1 MTDIFGRDLDRITL
15 RGLRGRG
22 FHGVYGHERET
33 GQEFVVDVTLG
44 VLSISK
50 AAKTDDLSDTVDYGG
65 VAEAV
70 VSIIEGEPVHL
81 IERLA
86 DLIASA
92 CLTFDFVRAVQVT
105 VHKPQAPLRV
115 QFADV
120 AVTITRTR

>member
-1 MTDIFGRDLDRITL
+1 MTEVFSRDLDRITV

-22 FHGVYGHERET
+22 FHGVYAHERES

-50 AAKTDDLSDTVDYGG
+50 AAKSDELRHTVDYGG

-70 VSIIEGEPVHL
+70 VAIIEGEAMNL

-86 DLIASA
+86 DVIATR
-92 CLTFDFVRAVQVT
+92 CLAFDFVRAVEVT
-105 VHKPQAPLRV
+105 VHKPHAPLPVR
-115 QFADV
+115 FDDI
-120 AVTITRTR
+120 AVTITRSR